1 MEVAK
6 TFRNYLNVTVSKPM
20 ADFDR
25 NDWIHS
31 TRIYW
36 PRSSYAT
43 AAKDTRLRPEED
55 QEDQFEITKNVEQ
68 LESGNQEPDNEQ
80 PETPNSENPKAETRE
95 PEKPE

>member
-6 TFRNYLNVTVSKPM
+6 TFRKFLNVTVSKPM

-25 NDWIHS
+25 NIWIHS

-36 PRSSYAT
+36 PRSSYV
-43 AAKDTRLRPEED
+43 AAAQDTHLRPEED
-55 QEDQFEITKNVEQ
+55 QEDQFETTKNVEQ

-80 PETPNSENPKAETRE
+80 PETPNSENPQAETRE